1 MHKWRFRGLGTRR
14 NTDLTAH
21 FFDRRQWLYGAALF
35 LSSAGG
41 LVLEIVAGRLIAP
54 YVGMSLYTWTAII
67 AVVLAGFSI
76 GHWIG
81 GRLAGPDCD
90 HGRGARRLAAALA
103 LAAAATI
110 ACLPLLRL
118 VAGPVLASGSG
129 PVESVL
135 LLTGALFLLPSLFV
149 GTVSPVL
156 TKLALDAAADGD
168 GHQGRVL
175 GRMYALGAVGS
186 IAGTLASGYL
196 FIAWI
201 GSTGTVLAVGAVFA
215 ALAAVF
221 LWRARHAAAL
231 AVAAATGLAAI
242 LAAGTLVDA
251 YTSPCDVESDYYC
264 IRIDDASAMTGR
276 PSAVMALDHLV
287 HSVNDRDDPTL
298 LFSPY
303 VHLVD
308 ELLPYR
314 IADVR
319 GRDDLAA
326 FFVGGGAYT
335 LPRAWLAE
343 YPAMT
348 LTVAEIDPAVTRAAE
363 AGMWLRADP
372 RLRIRHGDAR
382 AVLQALPRT
391 PAFDVVF
398 GDAFHDIS
406 VPAHLVTREF
416 AAEIAARLKPD
427 GFYAV
432 NVVDGGAQITPLF
445 LFSVVRT
452 LAAVFP
458 SVEVWIDR
466 EEARSHRLTYLV
478 VAGDRP
484 TPVGRITAQYGYGAE
499 WVRWPDADLATH
511 LRASDALV
519 LDDDFAP
526 VDRLMTPVLD
536 APDG

>member
-1 MHKWRFRGLGTRR
+1 MHKWRFTALGTRLDTGL
-14 NTDLTAH
+14 TDQKI
-21 FFDRRQWLYGAALF
+21 DKRQVLYGTTLF
-35 LSSAGG
+35 FSSAGG

-67 AVVLAGFSI
+67 AVVLAGFSV
-76 GHWIG
+76 GHWVG

-90 HGRGARRLAAALA
+90 PARGARRLAAALA
-103 LAAAATI
+103 LAAATTV
-110 ACLPLLRL
+110 ACLSLLRL
-118 VAGPVLASGSG
+118 IAATVLASGTG
-129 PVESVL
+129 PVGSVL
-135 LLTGALFLLPSLFV
+135 LLTTALFLLPSLFV
-149 GTVSPVL
+149 GVVSPVL
-156 TKLALDAAADGD
+156 TKLALDAAPGQ
-168 GHQGRVL
+168 QGRVL

-196 FIAWI
+196 FISWI
-201 GSTGTVLAVGAVFA
+201 GSTGTVLTVGAVYA
-215 ALAAVF
+215 VLAAVF
-221 LWRARHAAAL
+221 IRHARHAVIL
-231 AVAAATGLAAI
+231 TAAAGTGLAAL
-242 LAAGTLVDA
+242 LAAGTFVDA

-264 IRIDDASAMTGR
+264 IRIDDAAAMTGR

-314 IADVR
+314 IEDPR
-319 GRDDLAA
+319 KPGGLTA

-335 LPRAWLAE
+335 LPRAWLAA
-343 YPAMT
+343 YPEMI
-348 LTVAEIDPAVTRAAE
+348 LTVAEIDPAVTRSARDA
-363 AGMWLRADP
+363 MWLHDDA
-372 RLRIRHGDAR
+372 RLRIHHGDAR
-382 AVLQALPRT
+382 AVLQALPREPT
-391 PAFDVVF
+391 FDIVF

-452 LAAVFP
+452 LSTAFP
-458 SVEVWIDR
+458 TVEIWIDR
-466 EEARSHRLTYLV
+466 EEARSRRLTYLV
-478 VAGDRP
+478 VAGGRP
-484 TPVGRITAQYGYGAE
+484 TTVGRIMARNGYGRE
-499 WVRWPDADLATH
+499 WVRWPAADLETRLAG
-511 LRASDALV
+511 SNALV

-526 VDRLMTPVLD
+526 VDRLMTPVL
-536 APDG
+536 AGPES